1 MGKMILDLLDFFEK
15 RKLKHCIEF
24 CKNSS
29 STLKLNVIFWFK
41 NKEYKIPFCISFDCL
56 EQSAIDCWRL
66 IYENIMNELEKIC
79 STNKSKT
86 V

>member
-1 MGKMILDLLDFFEK
+1 MEKTIFDLLDFFEK
-15 RKLKHCIEF
+15 RKLKHRIEF
-24 CKNSS
+24 CKISS
-29 STLKLNVIFWFK
+29 SMLEFNVVFWFK
-41 NKEYKIPFCISFDCL
+41 NKKHEIPFCISFDCL

-79 STNKSKT
+79 STNRSKT